1 MKKHKY
7 ITSKHDVM
15 GGMPCIAGTRIP
27 LEVIL
32 YRLRDGYSLKELH
45 KMYPWVS
52 LKKLEGALGELAG
65 TIERLNN
72 DQKVFQTQAPA

>member
-1 MKKHKY
+1 MKKYNY
-7 ITSKHDVM
+7 ITSKPDVM
-15 GGMPCIAGTRIP
+15 GGVPCIVGTRIP

-52 LKKLEGALGELAG
+52 LKKFEGALEELAG
-65 TIERLNN
+65 VIEKLSD